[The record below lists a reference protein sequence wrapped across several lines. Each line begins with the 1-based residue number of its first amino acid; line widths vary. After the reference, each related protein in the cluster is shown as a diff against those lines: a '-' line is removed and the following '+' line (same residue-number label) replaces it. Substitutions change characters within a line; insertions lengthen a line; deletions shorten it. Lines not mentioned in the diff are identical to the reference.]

1 MRVLLIPASYEP
13 VRGGLQTV
21 ARTLARSLTARGHKV
36 RVITN
41 RYPRRLA
48 AHEVLDDVPVSRW
61 QFLIPRWSQLLNF
74 RFDLFLGGLFYL
86 PWTLVRI
93 IFLLRSER
101 PDVVNLHFVGA
112 PALFVLLARR
122 LVKFRLV
129 VTLHGDDVEGLEQ
142 RGRLDLWMFGA
153 LLRRADVVTA
163 CSQYLLDRALQ
174 IEPATRPKGRVI
186 YNGMDQPA
194 EVPAA
199 ALQESLVAAGRMV
212 PKKGF
217 DVLLR
222 AFARDKQRST
232 LTLVGDGPERELLE
246 KLARELGLNGEI
258 RFSGGKD
265 HSQTLAEMRL
275 ASVVVIP
282 SLQEPFGL
290 VALEAMALG
299 KPIVASRVGGLPEV
313 LEGADAL
320 LVEPGDPTALARA
333 IETALDRIRQ
343 DSAFG
348 LRNRKRAASFSTQ
361 QMADSYL
368 ESYCD
373 RPVRSRIRTR
383 NKLRSLLARSEM
395 LRMIRARLPYRAG
408 NWKARAMSYWQWEDG
423 REEAILRNTCGPSAT
438 LNSIETGTA
447 SIVWLT
453 EPKAHDVCLDLGC
466 GIGRTEKHLAPLVRE
481 IHAVDF
487 SATMLETARKRLAGC
502 SNVQFYQNDGESLG
516 MFRSAMFDLAWAEL
530 VFHHVPVE
538 ITDKYLREIA
548 RVLKPGG
555 RFVCQLPLKDFYKL
569 HSRDVCGW
577 LTLAE
582 ARQLMDRYFDEVQ
595 VNSDGR
601 HIVGLV
607 VKA

>member
-21 ARTLARSLTARGHKV
+21 ARTLARSLTARGHEV

-41 RYPRRLA
+41 RYPRKLA

-61 QFLIPRWSQLLNF
+61 QFLIPRSSHLLKV

-86 PWTLVRI
+86 PLTLGRM
-93 IFLLRSER
+93 IFLLLSER

-112 PALFVLLARR
+112 AAPFVLLARR
-122 LVKFRLV
+122 FLRFRLV
-129 VTLHGDDVEGLEQ
+129 VSLHGDDVEGLAQ
-142 RGRLDLWMFGA
+142 RGRFDLWVFGE
-153 LLRRADVVTA
+153 LLGRADVVTA
-163 CSQYLLDRALQ
+163 CSRYLLDRAMQ
-174 IEPATRPKGRVI
+174 IEPAARQKGRVI

-194 EVPAA
+194 EVPTIV
-199 ALQESLVAAGRMV
+199 LRESLLAAGRMV

-222 AFARDKQRST
+222 AFARGKQRST
-232 LTLVGDGPERELLE
+232 LTLIGDGPEREKLE

-258 RFSGGKD
+258 KFSGGRD
-265 HSQTLAEMRL
+265 QTQTVAEMGL

-290 VALEAMALG
+290 VALEAMSLG
-299 KPIVASRVGGLPEV
+299 KPIVASDVGGLAEV

-320 LVEPGDPTALARA
+320 LVEPGDPAALAQA
-333 IETALDRIRQ
+333 IETALDRVKQ
-343 DSAFG
+343 DSSFG
-348 LRNRKRAASFSTQ
+348 AHNRARAASFSTGH
-361 QMADSYL
+361 MADSYL
-368 ESYCD
+368 ESYGD
-373 RPVRSRIRTR
+373 SRVTPRITAR
-383 NKLRSLLARSEM
+383 NKLRSLLARSEL
-395 LRMIRARLPYRAG
+395 LRMIRARLPYRAE
-408 NWKARAMSYWQWEDG
+408 NWKARAMDYWQWEN
-423 REEAILRNTCGPSAT
+423 RSEEAILRNTCGPSAT

-447 SIVWLT
+447 SIVWLA
-453 EPKAHDVCLDLGC
+453 EPKADDVCLDLGC
-466 GIGRTEKHLAPLVRE
+466 GIGRTEKHLAPLVKE

-487 SATMLETARKRLAGC
+487 SATMLETARRRLAGC

-530 VFHHVPVE
+530 LFHHVPIE

-548 RVLKPGG
+548 RVLKSGG

-577 LTLAE
+577 LTLEE
-582 ARQLMDRYFDEVQ
+582 AKQLMDRYFGRVQ
-595 VNSDGR
+595 VSSDGR

-607 VKA
+607 VKP